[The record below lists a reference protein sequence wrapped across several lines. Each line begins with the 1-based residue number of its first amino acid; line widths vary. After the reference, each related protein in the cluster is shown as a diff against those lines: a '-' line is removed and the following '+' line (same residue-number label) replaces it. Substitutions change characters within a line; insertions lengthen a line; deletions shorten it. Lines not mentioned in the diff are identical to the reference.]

1 MAQKDYYE
9 ILGVS
14 KDASEAEIKK
24 AYRELTKKFHPDI
37 NHEPGAE
44 EKFKD
49 INEAYEVLSDP
60 SKKAQYDQF
69 GSADPNGA
77 GGFGQGFSGFGGGTQ
92 YTTSGDFGD
101 FEDILNSFFGG
112 GGSNS
117 TGRSSGPRKQK
128 GSDLEYRVNLKFEDA
143 IFGKEE
149 DITYERMDRCQ
160 TCHGNGAKPGT
171 KPEECSNCHG
181 SGYVV
186 QQVQSLFGVQQTRRV
201 CPVCHGAGHIIKDK
215 CSTCSGRG
223 VTRQSN
229 TISVKIPKGID
240 NGQQL
245 VKEGAGNAGALNGEY
260 GDLYVD
266 IHIAPS
272 KKYQRKNYD
281 LYSEETINYAQAVLG
296 DKITVDTVYGPGEM
310 TIPAG
315 TQPNTVMKIKGKGVP
330 HLNSNGV
337 GNQFVTVKIQ
347 IPRKLNEK
355 QKKALLNYVQ
365 VMGEDKP
372 NDDNSFFSRMRERF
386 DL

>member
-14 KDASEAEIKK
+14 KDASEDDIKK
-24 AYRELTKKFHPDI
+24 AYRILTKKYHPDI

-49 INEAYEVLSDP
+49 INEAFEVLSDP
-60 SKKAQYDQF
+60 QKKAQYDRF
-69 GSADPNGA
+69 GSADPNA
-77 GGFGQGFSGFGGGTQ
+77 GGFGQGFSGFGDGTQ
-92 YTTSGDFGD
+92 FTSTSGFED

-112 GGSNS
+112 GGNTSQKN
-117 TGRSSGPRKQK
+117 SGPRKQRGGDIK
-128 GSDLEYRVNLKFEDA
+128 YHMNISFEDS
-143 IFGKEE
+143 IFGKDGEISY
-149 DITYERMDRCQ
+149 DRMDRCK

-171 KPEECSNCHG
+171 NPEKCSNCHG

-186 QQVQSLFGVQQTRRV
+186 QQVQSLFGVQQTRAV
-201 CPVCHGAGHIIKDK
+201 CPECHGLGQIIKEK

-223 VTRQSN
+223 VTKQKHI
-229 TISVKIPKGID
+229 ISVQIPKGID
-240 NGQQL
+240 DGQQL
-245 VKEGAGNAGALNGEY
+245 VKEGAGNAGALNGDY

-266 IHIAPS
+266 IRVAPS
-272 KKYQRKNYD
+272 KKFKRQNYD
-281 LYSEETINYAQAVLG
+281 LFSEETINYAQAVLG
-296 DKITVDTVYGPGEM
+296 DKITVETVYGPGEM

-337 GNQFVTVKIQ
+337 GNQFVTIKIK

-355 QKKALLNYVQ
+355 QRRALLNYVE
-365 VMGEDKP
+365 VMGDDKP
-372 NDDNSFFSRMRERF
+372 DDDNSFFSRMKERF